1 MTTRFHVGAKSL
13 KGALSSYA
21 KRFDALEVHLASTK
35 GEGKLK
41 GATLRRYR
49 ADVPP
54 HFDFVVVAPPALAA
68 LKGGEAFEAALE
80 ETLAAIAALQ
90 ARVVLLSTP
99 TEVTPAQVWR
109 DRIAKLVARLP
120 TDATQVVW
128 EPHGLWET
136 DEAARAAKRL
146 GVVLCVDAARDPVPA
161 GPVAYVRLP
170 QIGAARAYS
179 ESSLER
185 VVDSIGERREAY
197 VFIETTSA
205 LKECKALRKLTMGR
219 SKKVGGG
226 ALVLRPK
233 TAALRVRD
241 DEQE

>member
-1 MTTRFHVGAKSL
+1 MAVGHLFSRIPVRSVFVFRPDLDNVGFDPELVERPLIEHRLGSKPVDIEVARRRNKDLLGGGRDVILAIGAYL
-13 KGALSSYA
+13 KVGVNGFA
-21 KRFDALEVHLASTK
+21 
-35 GEGKLK
+35 
-41 GATLRRYR
+41 
-49 ADVPP
+49 
-54 HFDFVVVAPPALAA
+54 
-68 LKGGEAFEAALE
+68 GG
-80 ETLAAIAALQ
+80 
-90 ARVVLLSTP
+90 P
-99 TEVTPAQVWR
+99 QVS

-185 VVDSIGERREAY
+185 VVDAIGERREAY